1 MIGSHRISVVISL
14 KKCTSE
20 TRWFGWVSL
29 SVHFLHLQLYVSWY
43 TYNIVYNFLPKKITF
58 VFLNGKKS
66 ETMLV
71 HTWKIWWIH
80 FVLPFLK
87 MSRARDIYFFSK
99 AKVWFAC
106 ACSNKMD
113 ASQIWHL
120 ITQKCSKQTS
130 STPSPQQNNQDNNN
144 PFKESLVGSIYQGS
158 ASDCLAMCIS
168 KM

>member
-1 MIGSHRISVVISL
+1 MIASHRISVVISF

-29 SVHFLHLQLYVSWY
+29 SVHFLHLLLYVSWY
-43 TYNIVYNFLPKKITF
+43 TYNIVYNFLPSFRILPKKITF
-58 VFLNGKKS
+58 AFLNGKKS

-87 MSRARDIYFFSK
+87 MSRATDICFFFNFISK

-106 ACSNKMD
+106 ACANKRV

-144 PFKESLVGSIYQGS
+144 PFKES
-158 ASDCLAMCIS
+158 
-168 KM
+168 